1 MKPGKRFEQKFRAS
15 VDADSFAMRIA
26 DKVFQ
31 AQGKIYSEESEADF
45 LVSSGA
51 GIFLI
56 ECKATL
62 LNNLP
67 FRQVKD
73 HQMNSLLEFDTSN
86 EHAHGLLA
94 VEFYNAKSYRAPKI
108 MYLLDVNDWIAYTA
122 SSNRKSMPRSA
133 FEQLGIECPYQ
144 GSIYALDFGRWSG
157 ETKADTS
164 AEHRA

>member
-73 HQMNSLLEFDTSN
+73 HQMNSLLD
-86 EHAHGLLA
+86 
-94 VEFYNAKSYRAPKI
+94 
-108 MYLLDVNDWIAYTA
+108 
-122 SSNRKSMPRSA
+122 RKSVV
-133 FEQLGIECPYQ
+133 
-144 GSIYALDFGRWSG
+144 
-157 ETKADTS
+157 
-164 AEHRA
+164 